1 MDILIFLVVA
11 TMMFFV
17 CVLVYTWIDSESE
30 TVFATFFI
38 IALGVS
44 LYAGYSA
51 SSSIV
56 DFNERLTKA
65 NELLLKQEGLTRTVK
80 LDSKESWFKEHK
92 IFRYEDITIEYA
104 VADSVIFI
112 IKD

>member
-1 MDILIFLVVA
+1 MDIWIFAIVSLIV
-11 TMMFFV
+11 FFF

-56 DFNERLTKA
+56 DFNERLAKA
-65 NELLLKQEGLTRTVK
+65 NELLLKQEGLTRAVK
-80 LDSKESWFKEHK
+80 LDSEESWFKEYK
-92 IFRYEDITIEYA
+92 IFRYKDIKIEYA

-112 IKD
+112 MKE